1 MLSEGFNFMNQID
14 KEIMELEEKLQ
25 KLKEQKKYI
34 ENKDLLISPPKE
46 ELEIIIYNFD
56 NDEEKH
62 FSNFKDMFSFLK
74 KKMKKNDKIALDYR
88 KNHEIVETTFDELN
102 EEDEY
107 EIMSLIASFDA
118 YQIYSMEFGIINR
131 KEIYDYMVTI
141 KTPFLNELQYAV
153 ENKYHVENFDEIM
166 AKSKDWRLF

>member
-1 MLSEGFNFMNQID
+1 MNQVD

-25 KLKEQKKYI
+25 KLKEQKKQI

-46 ELEIIIYNFD
+46 ELEIIIYNYD
-56 NDEEKH
+56 NNEERH

-88 KNHEIVETTFDELN
+88 KNHEIIETTFNELN

-118 YQIYSMEFGIINR
+118 YQIYSMEFGILNR
-131 KEIYDYMVTI
+131 KEIWDYMVTI

-153 ENKYHVENFDEIM
+153 ENKYRVENSDEIM
-166 AKSKDWRLF
+166 AKSNDWRLF

>member
-25 KLKEQKKYI
+25 KLKEQKK
-34 ENKDLLISPPKE
+34 KDLLISPPKE

-56 NDEEKH
+56 NDKERH

-88 KNHEIVETTFDELN
+88 KNHEIIETTFNELN
-102 EEDEY
+102 EEDEC

-118 YQIYSMEFGIINR
+118 YQIYCMEFGILNR
-131 KEIYDYMVTI
+131 EEIWDYMVTI
-141 KTPFLNELQYAV
+141 KTPFLNELEYTI
-153 ENKYHVENFDEIM
+153 ENKYRVENFDEIM